1 MYNFLRE
8 KTIFSQIFI
17 IFASKFNIIKSY
29 SKAKRLKSS
38 KWCSNVVQTNL
49 NTLVKVCKLLD
60 VDVKDLLNNRKG
72 QDQEPVP

>member
-29 SKAKRLKSS
+29 SKANDS
-38 KWCSNVVQTNL
+38 KAANGAAML
-49 NTLVKVCKLLD
+49 FKLI
-60 VDVKDLLNNRKG
+60 
-72 QDQEPVP
+72 

>member
-8 KTIFSQIFI
+8 KTIFSQIFF

-49 NTLVKVCKLLD
+49 NTLVKVANYLTLTYKIC
-60 VDVKDLLNNRKG
+60 
-72 QDQEPVP
+72 

>member
-8 KTIFSQIFI
+8 KTFFSQIFI

-38 KWCSNVVQTNL
+38 RWCSNVVQTNL
-49 NTLVKVCKLLD
+49 NT
-60 VDVKDLLNNRKG
+60 
-72 QDQEPVP
+72 Q